1 MTKIRNFKQD
11 YFGHWILVFGIYLGF
26 GFWDLEFETPQKADE
41 RLLMKESTKANW
53 PQNNS
58 DVCIRCATCMAVCPV
73 SRVTPK
79 FPGPKQAG
87 PGAERFRRP
96 GEPSVDEWIDLCI
109 GCHLCD
115 MVCSSGVNI
124 SELNLIAKAKYL
136 DEKGRP
142 FRDWLLTHSYLF
154 GRLGSFFAPFIN
166 RLLRNPAIKWMVE
179 GIFRID
185 KRRELPGYE
194 SSTFRQWFK
203 EHQPQR
209 NQQENVRAR
218 QKVEVDNP
226 PSPPFKKVAYFYG
239 CYINTN
245 EVDVG
250 KATVQVLE
258 ANGFQVTL
266 PPQRCCG
273 IPMLGNGDFRGA
285 RRMGLYNVP
294 SFLDTIRS
302 GSDIIFS
309 STSCGYMMKYEYSR
323 LLSIPKAEEVSQHLR
338 DLFEFLRNLKGS
350 NGFNTNFKELPLKVG
365 YFAPCHLR
373 ALGIGLPALEILR
386 LIPGLKIDNI
396 DADCCGMG
404 GTFGFKKEKYEISQG
419 IGRDLAEAIDRL
431 KPEIILSDCEGCRMQ
446 IRHLTGLKVLHPIQT
461 LRDALT

>member
-1 MTKIRNFKQD
+1 MEKR
-11 YFGHWILVFGIYLGF
+11 
-26 GFWDLEFETPQKADE
+26 
-41 RLLMKESTKANW
+41 W
-53 PQNNS
+53 PQNHS

-87 PGAERFRRP
+87 PGVERFRRP

-136 DEKGRP
+136 DEEGRP
-142 FRDWLLTHSYLF
+142 FRDWLLTHSYLL
-154 GRLGSFFAPFIN
+154 GRLGSFLSPIIN
-166 RLLRNPAIKWMVE
+166 RLLRNSVIKWMVE
-179 GIFRID
+179 GILKID
-185 KRRELPGYE
+185 RRRELPGYE
-194 SSTFRQWFK
+194 SQTFRKWFK
-203 EHQPQR
+203 
-209 NQQENVRAR
+209 NR
-218 QKVEVDNP
+218 QTKGD
-226 PSPPFKKVAYFYG
+226 KKVAYFYG
-239 CYINTN
+239 CYVNTN

-273 IPMLGNGDFRGA
+273 IPMLGNGDFKGA
-285 RRMGLYNVP
+285 RKMGLYNVP

-323 LLSIPKAEEVSQHLR
+323 LLSIPKADEVSQHLH
-338 DLFEFLRNLKGS
+338 DLFEFLRNLKES
-350 NGFNTNFKELPLKVG
+350 NGFNTNFKELPLRVG

-386 LIPGLKIDNI
+386 LVPGLKIDNI
-396 DADCCGMG
+396 EADCCGMG
-404 GTFGFKKEKYEISQG
+404 GTFGFKKEKYEISQE
-419 IGRDLAEAIDRL
+419 IGKDLAEAIDRL

-446 IRHLTGLKVLHPIQT
+446 IRHLTGLKVLHPVQV

>member
-1 MTKIRNFKQD
+1 M
-11 YFGHWILVFGIYLGF
+11 V
-26 GFWDLEFETPQKADE
+26 
-41 RLLMKESTKANW
+41 MKKTVW
-53 PQNNS
+53 PQSNA

-73 SRVTPK
+73 SRVTPE
-79 FPGPKQAG
+79 FPGPKHAG

-96 GEPSVDEWIDLCI
+96 GEPSADDWIDLCI

-142 FRDWLLTHSYLF
+142 FRDWLLTHSYLY
-154 GRLGSFFAPFIN
+154 GRLGSLFSPLAN
-166 RLLRNPAIKWMVE
+166 LLLRNSMVRWMVE
-179 GIFRID
+179 AILRID
-185 KRRELPGYE
+185 RRRELPGYE
-194 SSTFRQWFK
+194 SLTFRQWFK
-203 EHQPQR
+203 EHHSKGQ
-209 NQQENVRAR
+209 
-218 QKVEVDNP
+218 
-226 PSPPFKKVAYFYG
+226 KKVAYFYG
-239 CYINTN
+239 CFTNTN

-258 ANGFQVTL
+258 ANGFEVTL

-273 IPMLGNGDFRGA
+273 IPMLGNGDFKTA
-285 RRMGLYNVP
+285 RKMGLYNVP
-294 SFLDTIRS
+294 SFLNAVRS
-302 GSDIIFS
+302 GSDILFS
-309 STSCGYMMKYEYSR
+309 STSCGHMIKHEYSR
-323 LLSIPKAEEVSQHLR
+323 LLSIPGAEEVAQHIF
-338 DLFEFLRNLKGS
+338 DIFEFLRNLKES
-350 NGFNTNFKELPLKVG
+350 NGLNTKFNKLSLKG
-365 YFAPCHLR
+365 AYFAPCHLR

-396 DADCCGMG
+396 EADCCGMG
-404 GTFGFKKEKYEISQG
+404 GTFGFKKEKYEISQE

-446 IRHLTGLKVLHPIQT
+446 IRHLTGLKVLHPVQI